1 MACNNF
7 TSLLSL
13 TVSSRQ
19 MFEDTEVGDLPD
31 CSTREMLAAL
41 DGHLSLVHSNYAPD
55 SQQLRGGRTVAAWK
69 RDLERKLRAT
79 KREYEQTKQQA
90 KARQQPAHTQEG
102 GFGLPS
108 EASVSFNKYSGY
120 V

>member
-1 MACNNF
+1 MPNCTTA
-7 TSLLSL
+7 
-13 TVSSRQ
+13 
-19 MFEDTEVGDLPD
+19 
-31 CSTREMLAAL
+31 EMIEAL